1 MDLLNNELFHYTA
14 CGLDNIYLAS
24 GVNRVKTEYG
34 DGYSMHDADDLHQV
48 IGMLVALKP
57 AELSSKEAKFIR
69 IELDLSQKELAA
81 LLGVTDQ
88 TVSLWE
94 RGKQTIQRAES
105 LILRALMLDKAYGV
119 VQMKKLI
126 DHIDTIDFDEDV
138 WARLILGWR
147 PAEEQAEDHHHW
159 YQDKKTGLIPA

>member
-24 GVNRVKTEYG
+24 GVNNVKTDYG
-34 DGYSMHDADDLHQV
+34 DGYSIHDADDLHQV

-57 AELSSKEAKFIR
+57 AELSSKEVKFIR
-69 IELDLSQKELAA
+69 VELDLSQKELAA

-88 TVSLWE
+88 SVSLWE

-105 LILRALMLDKAYGV
+105 LVLRALMLDKAHGRV
-119 VQMKKLI
+119 HMKNLI
-126 DHIDTIDFDEDV
+126 DHIDSIDFDEEV

-147 PAEEQAEDHHHW
+147 PTEEDSDGSHHW
-159 YQDKKTGLIPA
+159 YEDKKRA

>member
-1 MDLLNNELFHYTA
+1 MDLLNNELFHYTE

-24 GVNRVKTEYG
+24 GVNYVKTEYG
-34 DGYSMHDADDLHQV
+34 DGYSIHDADDLHQV

-57 AELSSKEAKFIR
+57 AELSSAEVKFIR

-94 RGKQTIQRAES
+94 RGKQIIQRAES
-105 LILRALMLDKAYGV
+105 LVLRALMLDKAHGRV
-119 VQMKKLI
+119 HMKNLI
-126 DHIDTIDFDEDV
+126 DHIDTIDFDEDI

-147 PAEEQAEDHHHW
+147 PAEEESDGNHHW
-159 YQDKKTGLIPA
+159 YEDKKHA